1 MVSVTIS
8 EGSLKVDAELLLE
21 RLRNTVKEFK
31 DFFRLNLP
39 QSFFE
44 AVKNLKEDLN
54 IAESVAMCEQL
65 KREGKPIGE
74 FFCWYQNYT
83 DYNYDIFPINIQ
95 NEEEEQRN
103 KKEERRNEKEKLLN
117 TAPSGFFKPDLK
129 SIVRIFDLIDLDM
142 EINEDLCYDIKH
154 FIKKYEIWEIEQYIQ
169 AKPSSLRG

>member
-8 EGSLKVDAELLLE
+8 VGSLKVDAELLLE

-65 KREGKPIGE
+65 KREGKPI
-74 FFCWYQNYT
+74 
-83 DYNYDIFPINIQ
+83 NIQ

-103 KKEERRNEKEKLLN
+103 KKEERRNKKEKLLN

-154 FIKKYEIWEIEQYIQ
+154 FIKKYEVWEIEQYIQ

>member
-65 KREGKPIGE
+65 KREGKPI
-74 FFCWYQNYT
+74 
-83 DYNYDIFPINIQ
+83 NIQ

-103 KKEERRNEKEKLLN
+103 KKEERRNKKEKLLN

-154 FIKKYEIWEIEQYIQ
+154 FIKKYEVWEIEQYIQ

>member
-65 KREGKPIGE
+65 KREGKPI
-74 FFCWYQNYT
+74 
-83 DYNYDIFPINIQ
+83 NIQ

-103 KKEERRNEKEKLLN
+103 KKEERRNIKEKLLN

-154 FIKKYEIWEIEQYIQ
+154 FIKKYEVWEIEQYIQ

>member
-65 KREGKPIGE
+65 KREDK
-74 FFCWYQNYT
+74 
-83 DYNYDIFPINIQ
+83 PINIQ

-103 KKEERRNEKEKLLN
+103 KKEERRNKKEKLLN

-142 EINEDLCYDIKH
+142 EINEDLCCDIKH
-154 FIKKYEIWEIEQYIQ
+154 FIKKYEVWEIEQYIQ